1 MSNSSQTQ
9 NNEVINLSHGGGTSR
24 MQTLLRKTVFP
35 VLGNEDLFDMEDAAK
50 VEVPEGSVALTTD
63 SFTVK
68 PLFFP
73 GGDIG
78 KLSICGTV
86 NDLAMRGA
94 KPLFMTLALVLEE
107 GLSFNKLEKALESV
121 GKWARE
127 AGVKIVSGDTK
138 VVERGFAD
146 GMYINTTGV
155 GVIFEGK
162 EVSIR
167 GAKEGDV
174 LIINGFVGD
183 HGMAVMNARESI
195 FSDANLSSD
204 CAPLWGLVDTMQ
216 DAACLHALRD
226 PTRGGLGA
234 ALKEMAQAS
243 GCHLEI
249 WEEDIPVRAPVE
261 AACEMLGLDPL
272 FVANEGKLL
281 CAVAP
286 LDADTV
292 LCAMRS
298 HPYGKEARI
307 IGEVVSGKPGEVT
320 VRTSMGTR
328 RPLRMP
334 SGEQLPRIC

>member
-1 MSNSSQTQ
+1 
-9 NNEVINLSHGGGTSR
+9 
-24 MQTLLRKTVFP
+24 MQALLRKTVLP

-50 VEVPEGSVALTTD
+50 LEIPQGSVALTTD

-94 KPLFMTLALVLEE
+94 RPLFMTLALILEE
-107 GLSFNKLEKALESV
+107 GLAFGELERVLESV
-121 GKWARE
+121 GKWAGE

-146 GMYINTTGV
+146 KMYINTTGV
-155 GVIFEGK
+155 GVISEGK

-174 LIINGFVGD
+174 LIINGFIGD
-183 HGMAVMNARESI
+183 HGMSVMNARENI
-195 FSDANLSSD
+195 FSDASLSSD
-204 CAPLWGLVDTMQ
+204 CAPLWGLVDAMQ
-216 DAACLHALRD
+216 DAASVHALRD

-234 ALKEMAQAS
+234 ALKEMAEAS
-243 GCHLEI
+243 RCHLEI
-249 WEEDIPVRAPVE
+249 WEQEIPVRAPVE
-261 AACEMLGLDPL
+261 AACEMLGLEPL

-286 LDADTV
+286 RDADTV
-292 LCAMRS
+292 LRAMRS
-298 HPYGKEARI
+298 HPYGAEAKV
-307 IGEVVSGKPGEVT
+307 IGEVVSGKPGGVT
-320 VRTSMGTR
+320 VRTSMGTGR
-328 RPLRMP
+328 LLRMP